1 MNLKSKREGRLRR
14 IDEDF
19 IDELDNIKIERIK
32 CGAEKSMISD
42 RRITNAI
49 VRSPEWIKIKEGII
63 RAKKRED
70 DF

>member
-1 MNLKSKREGRLRR
+1 MTNGKREGRLRR

-19 IDELDNIKIERIK
+19 IEELEDIKVERIK
-32 CGAEKSMISD
+32 CGIERGMISD

-49 VRSPEWIKIKEGII
+49 VRNPDWKKIKEEII
-63 RAKKRED
+63 QAKKRGD